1 MLKIDSVDLFY
12 LRMPEV
18 LDIGDGSQDAIVTRV
33 RAGNFEG
40 WGEAAA
46 SPLTSIASWIA
57 PMSHSACH
65 PIIDSVMGEKL
76 DSPED
81 IRRISA
87 KVRANSFYGI
97 IQSDLAFSGI
107 EIALWD
113 LLGRAKEEPI
123 YKLLGYSSAERKLPY
138 ASVLF
143 GDSPIET
150 LEKARAIRGAGFNA
164 IKFGWGPFG
173 KADLQNDVNHIIAAR
188 EGIGTDAYL
197 MIDAGTIF
205 AEDIEAAA
213 LRLPAMAASKVTWY
227 EEPVVAGA
235 IGLYKELSKRLPNV
249 ALAGGEGAHNPMQA
263 EMLIEDGGVKFI
275 QIDTGYI
282 GGIGAAYRVAQLAK
296 TRGVQYVNHTFTS
309 HSALAASMHPFAG
322 LKDSWMAEYPMEPK
336 ALCQEMTVD
345 RIRIED
351 DGMISLSEKPGLGVN
366 FSLATIKKYLV
377 EVEIK
382 VNGKVLYVTPTI

>member
-1 MLKIDSVDLFY
+1 MKIESVDLFY

-18 LDIGDGSQDAIVTRV
+18 FDIGDGSQDGLVARV

-57 PMSHSACH
+57 PLSHSACH
-65 PIIDSVMGEKL
+65 PIIDSVMGEDI

-81 IRRISA
+81 IRRISE

-97 IQSDLAFSGI
+97 IQSELAFSGI

-113 LLGRAKEEPI
+113 LLGRAKEQPI
-123 YKLLGYSSAERKLPY
+123 YELLGYSKAERKLPY

-143 GDSPIET
+143 GDTPITT
-150 LEKARAIRGAGFNA
+150 LEKARGMQARGFSAV
-164 IKFGWGPFG
+164 KFGWGPFG
-173 KADLQNDVNHIIAAR
+173 RGDLAIDTEHILAAR
-188 EGIGTDAYL
+188 EGFGSDGYL

-205 AEDIEAAA
+205 GENVEAAA
-213 LRLPAMAASKVTWY
+213 LRLPAMAASRVTWY

-235 IGLYKELSKRLPNV
+235 IGLYKELSKKLPNV

-263 EMLIEDGGVKFI
+263 EILIDHGGIKYI

-282 GGIGAAYRVAQLAK
+282 GGIGPAYRVAQYAK
-296 TRGVQYVNHTFTS
+296 NRGVQFVNHTFTS

-322 LKDSWMAEYPMEPK
+322 LKDSWLAEYPMEPK
-336 ALCQEMTVD
+336 ALCQEMTVNQ
-345 RIRIED
+345 IPIES
-351 DGMISLSEKPGLGVN
+351 DGMIYLTDRPGLGIE
-366 FSLATIKKYLV
+366 FDLSTIKKYLV
-377 EVEIK
+377 DVEIK
-382 VNGKVLYVTPTI
+382 VEGKVLYSTPIV